1 MWWRKRCRG
10 RSRPRSIVCEVFGG
24 SAWVGG
30 KANSV
35 GLVVFADDRVISPAQ
50 HRDSRFDDFLQK
62 KSQLARSIL
71 RRAKETRL
79 LLPLNVAQKLPNGG
93 GLADVNQGS
102 GWRGNLNRG
111 GKTHRIVVVLDKT
124 CTLAISG
131 GNKPIRKRPKASK
144 PALCFQV
151 ERSLSALLKKR
162 VRLGASTPLWLCEL
176 LFVPPPCRV
185 RDRF

>member
-1 MWWRKRCRG
+1 MCQRN
-10 RSRPRSIVCEVFGG
+10 
-24 SAWVGG
+24 
-30 KANSV
+30 KAV
-35 GLVVFADDRVISPAQ
+35 TTVI
-50 HRDSRFDDFLQK
+50 
-62 KSQLARSIL
+62 
-71 RRAKETRL
+71 
-79 LLPLNVAQKLPNGG
+79 VAQKLPNGG

-185 RDRF
+185 RDRFSCPGPTPFTRRTEGRSLWTPLCRR